1 VYSSFLRHAEV
12 AAKTHNLKTVN
23 ILVELR
29 RRKMAG
35 GQEDMIV
42 DVTMN
47 LFKRGV
53 HDQLHAEPTVSEA
66 SWPMACRI
74 VLAVLTAIQLTPPEL
89 VSATAPIPSCYNAVG
104 PRLNPFRVSGP
115 SACAGFSS
123 SSLAGD

>member
-12 AAKTHNLKTVN
+12 AAKTHNLKTVD

-42 DVTMN
+42 DVTLD

-53 HDQLHAEPTVSEA
+53 HDQLHAEPTMSEA
-66 SWPMACRI
+66 
-74 VLAVLTAIQLTPPEL
+74 
-89 VSATAPIPSCYNAVG
+89 G
-104 PRLNPFRVSGP
+104 
-115 SACAGFSS
+115 
-123 SSLAGD
+123 